1 MNIIAPLAA
10 LLAPLAALLALA
22 AVPASAATASRNFGV
37 NGFDEVRVIG
47 PYSVSVTTGVAP
59 FARASGSA
67 AGIDKV
73 AMRVEGKTL
82 IIGEDHSNSSGQSA
96 GPVTI
101 AVGTHELSRA
111 SVNGV
116 GSIAI
121 DRARGLSFGLS
132 VAGAGQG
139 AIANVDVD
147 QFRLAMDGSGSV
159 KLSGRAP
166 MLTAVIRGAGTVEAS
181 GLSVKGLTVTA
192 EGPAV
197 VAVTATGTA
206 KVTAGGTSTVTLSG
220 SPSCT
225 LKTVGSA
232 TVSGCR

>member
-1 MNIIAPLAA
+1 MKIIVPLAV
-10 LLAPLAALLALA
+10 LLAVPLALA
-22 AVPASAATASRNFGV
+22 AAPSSAASTSRNFGV
-37 NGFDEVRVIG
+37 SGFDEVRVTG

-59 FARASGSA
+59 FARASGSPA
-67 AGIDKV
+67 TIDKV
-73 AMRVEGKTL
+73 AIRVEGKTL
-82 IIGEDHSNSSGQSA
+82 IIGEDHSNSTGQSA

-121 DRARGLSFGLS
+121 DRARGLGFDLS

-139 AIANVDVD
+139 TIASVDVD
-147 QFRLAMDGSGSV
+147 QFRLAMVGSGSV
-159 KLSGRAP
+159 KLTGRAP
-166 MLTAVIRGAGTVEAS
+166 MLTAVISGAGTLEAS
-181 GLSVKGLTVTA
+181 GLSVKDLTVTA
-192 EGPAV
+192 QGPAV

-206 KVTAGGTSTVTLSG
+206 KVTSGGTSTVILSG

>member
-1 MNIIAPLAA
+1 MKFIAPLAV
-10 LLAPLAALLALA
+10 LLAVPLALA
-22 AVPASAATASRNFGV
+22 AAPSSAASTSRNFGV
-37 NGFDEVRVIG
+37 SGFDEVRVTG
-47 PYSVSVTTGVAP
+47 PYSVSVATGVAP
-59 FARASGSA
+59 FARASGSPA
-67 AGIDKV
+67 AIDKV
-73 AMRVEGKTL
+73 AIRVEGKTL
-82 IIGEDHSNSSGQSA
+82 IIGEDHSNSNGQSA

-132 VAGAGQG
+132 LAGAGQG
-139 AIANVDVD
+139 TIASVDVD
-147 QFRLAMDGSGSV
+147 QFRLAMVGSGSV
-159 KLSGRAP
+159 KLTGRAP
-166 MLTAVIRGAGTVEAS
+166 MLTAVMSGAGTLEAS
-181 GLSVKGLTVTA
+181 GLSVKDLTVTA
-192 EGPAV
+192 QGPAV

-206 KVTAGGTSTVTLSG
+206 KVTSGGTSTVTLSG

-225 LKTVGSA
+225 LKTAGSA

>member
-1 MNIIAPLAA
+1 MKIIAPVAA
-10 LLAPLAALLALA
+10 LLVLSANHAT
-22 AVPASAATASRNFGV
+22 AATASRNFGV
-37 NGFDEVRVIG
+37 SGFDRIRVIG
-47 PYSVSVTTGVAP
+47 PYSVTVMTGVAP
-59 FARASGSA
+59 FARASGSQS
-67 AGIDKV
+67 GIDHV
-73 AMRVEGKTL
+73 AMRVEGATL
-82 IIGEDHSNSSGQSA
+82 TIDQDRSYSSGQSA

-101 AVGTHELSRA
+101 AVGTHELTQA

-139 AIANVDVD
+139 TIANVDVD
-147 QFRLAMDGSGSV
+147 QLRLAMVGSGSV
-159 KLSGRAP
+159 KLTGRAP
-166 MLTAVIRGAGTVEAS
+166 RLTAVISGAGTVEAS
-181 GLSVKGLTVTA
+181 GLSVKDLTLTA
-192 EGPAV
+192 QGPAL
-197 VAVTATGTA
+197 VAVRAINTA
-206 KVTAGGTSTVTLSG
+206 KVTSGGTSTVSLSG